1 MQKPHIIADTREVFS
16 GLPSLLETVAN
27 VEIKQIAVGDYIVS
41 ERVAIE
47 RKRAEDFIDSMIRKR
62 LFEQVARLKEAYEMP
77 VLIIEDEDLFSRNV
91 DKRAVYGAI
100 ACLLLDYGISVIRT
114 SGIEETAN
122 IIFAMA
128 AREQFKKKKEIALRG
143 KKPNMSLKERQQFIV
158 EGLPHVSAIL
168 AKRLLSHFGSVKA
181 IMNASMDELKQVDG
195 IGKKK
200 AEAIKEAIEKEWE
213 DED

>member
-1 MQKPHIIADTREVFS
+1 
-16 GLPSLLETVAN
+16 
-27 VEIKQIAVGDYIVS
+27 
-41 ERVAIE
+41 
-47 RKRAEDFIDSMIRKR
+47 
-62 LFEQVARLKEAYEMP
+62 LKEAYEMP

-114 SGIEETAN
+114 SSIEETAN

-158 EGLPHVSAIL
+158 EGLPHVSTIL